1 LLFATVASNASHFA
15 RICPSRAPL
24 PATKLTN
31 EARTREGR
39 GSEWRQQDGLL
50 ASIEYSIDPS
60 SLHTAMS
67 AQTQH
72 VPALSNVEAQRVLAV
87 IDHLI
92 RDLDLAFLVPSKVT
106 ASSTFD
112 VSTLL
117 SSDSLKSLRKQ
128 HELETS
134 LLSILSR
141 TGGNIPDASQDSED
155 EPISQEWSLTAKA
168 LQKNVRDIC
177 REFRNDPELTSRMRA
192 MNLAGSAT
200 ESFSQFR
207 ALVMQLRTQV
217 IISLSKSVE
226 EQRAEQQAFII
237 TEGREKRLGQ
247 EVKSS
252 TKELTALLAEKAKT
266 IKIRDDQILQYTSE
280 MKDLESAKRMATEQS
295 KSVSENKVL
304 VDQHNEA
311 KASLLK
317 VTKAKTEEFDKL
329 KTGNVEKEEAQRKR
343 SFKRETD
350 VETWVVKYDTDL
362 GQLQADYN
370 DAQSSY
376 IAEKARMR
384 EIEDH
389 FDRFRW
395 EECGKVMLQCEK
407 EADAVRAF

>member
-1 LLFATVASNASHFA
+1 
-15 RICPSRAPL
+15 
-24 PATKLTN
+24 
-31 EARTREGR
+31 
-39 GSEWRQQDGLL
+39 
-50 ASIEYSIDPS
+50 
-60 SLHTAMS
+60 M
-67 AQTQH
+67 
-72 VPALSNVEAQRVLAV
+72 LAV
-87 IDHLI
+87 IDHLL
-92 RDLDLAFLVPSKVT
+92 RDLDLAFLVPAKVT
-106 ASSTFD
+106 ASSSFD
-112 VSTLL
+112 VATFSST
-117 SSDSLKSLRKQ
+117 DSLKSLRKQ

-134 LLSILSR
+134 LFSILSR

-177 REFRNDPELTSRMRA
+177 REFRNDPDLANRMRE
-192 MNLAGSAT
+192 MNLSGSAT
-200 ESFSQFR
+200 DTFSQFR

-217 IISLSKSVE
+217 PRPGIARALHFAIFRSVIHHFQVIISLGKSVE

-252 TKELTALLAEKAKT
+252 TKELTALRAEKAKT

-317 VTKAKTEEFDKL
+317 VTKAKTEEFEKL
-329 KTGNVEKEEAQRKR
+329 KSSNVEKEEAQRKR

-350 VETWVVKYDTDL
+350 VETWVCCWKWVHKVTHNRNPLTVTSGFEVRHGSRSASGRLQRGAEQLHRGEGAHEGDRGPLRPLPL
-362 GQLQADYN
+362 G
-370 DAQSSY
+370 
-376 IAEKARMR
+376 
-384 EIEDH
+384 
-389 FDRFRW
+389 
-395 EECGKVMLQCEK
+395 G
-407 EADAVRAF
+407 VRQDVATV

>member
-1 LLFATVASNASHFA
+1 ML
-15 RICPSRAPL
+15 
-24 PATKLTN
+24 ATKLTN

-60 SLHTAMS
+60 SLHSFMS

-168 LQKNVRDIC
+168 LQKNARDIC

-362 GQLQADYN
+362 GQLQSDYN

-395 EECGKVMLQCEK
+395 EECGKVMLQCEE

>member
-1 LLFATVASNASHFA
+1 MLLT
-15 RICPSRAPL
+15 
-24 PATKLTN
+24 
-31 EARTREGR
+31 
-39 GSEWRQQDGLL
+39 
-50 ASIEYSIDPS
+50 SIDCS
-60 SLHTAMS
+60 FDLSRLHTAMS
-67 AQTQH
+67 AQAQH

-87 IDHLI
+87 IDHLL
-92 RDLDLAFLVPSKVT
+92 RDLDLLFLVPSKVT

-117 SSDSLKSLRKQ
+117 STDSLKSLRKQ

-155 EPISQEWSLTAKA
+155 DPISQEWSLTAKA
-168 LQKNVRDIC
+168 LQKNARDVC

-192 MNLAGSAT
+192 MNLTGSAT

-207 ALVMQLRTQV
+207 ALAMQLRTQV

-329 KTGNVEKEEAQRKR
+329 KTSNVEKEEAQRKR

-350 VETWVVKYDTDL
+350 VESWVVKYDTDL
-362 GQLQADYN
+362 GQLQADFN
-370 DAQSSY
+370 EAHSSY

-395 EECGKVMLQCEK
+395 EECGKMMLQCEK